1 MKNKLLKVSIFFPLI
16 FMFTPNVNAEC
27 NDKELNDLAEKI
39 EIKYSKYEVK
49 KGEDD
54 LGFAYVLTAT
64 PYNEKMSLKVKDT
77 YTKDFYDVD
86 YDKDYNGYALG
97 SEVHHEEKQYIFRF
111 YGKDTCQGELLREI
125 KYKVPAYNL
134 YALTSEC
141 EQEEYKD
148 SDICKMNTDTKDI
161 TPEKFEKELK
171 KIDEENK
178 STLSKIFEGIL
189 NNWYYAVIPVVLV
202 AAVYFYK
209 VHVFKKEQSKK

>member
-86 YDKDYNGYALG
+86 YDKDYNG
-97 SEVHHEEKQYIFRF
+97 
-111 YGKDTCQGELLREI
+111 
-125 KYKVPAYNL
+125 
-134 YALTSEC
+134 
-141 EQEEYKD
+141 
-148 SDICKMNTDTKDI
+148 
-161 TPEKFEKELK
+161 
-171 KIDEENK
+171 
-178 STLSKIFEGIL
+178 
-189 NNWYYAVIPVVLV
+189 
-202 AAVYFYK
+202 
-209 VHVFKKEQSKK
+209 